1 MILPHACTEMRTPFS
16 ALQFSVCFQTSLLGE
31 ADLGLVAVWGWG
43 SLPTPKKF
51 IVPPKSWL
59 FCRRA
64 EQGWAPQL
72 LLPRTDW
79 AHLVTF
85 SSAIPPIRTVM
96 KITVQNEVTVFSG
109 QCFLGVLLLTSSFWS
124 EIVYLMGIS
133 QMIRSS
139 KSYSHFVR
147 SKNLLNF
154 LLKSLHA
161 CAHIHVSPCAYGDH
175 RLTADVFRDYP
186 LPYTSRI
193 SQRWPTQ
200 DLCLANLL

>member
-1 MILPHACTEMRTPFS
+1 MHVLKWGHHSMLYNFLSAFKLPFLGRLIWGLWLSEGG
-16 ALQFSVCFQTSLLGE
+16 ALCPLPRSSLLHQRAGYS
-31 ADLGLVAVWGWG
+31 AGVRNRDGLLSCLSLG
-43 SLPTPKKF
+43 
-51 IVPPKSWL
+51 
-59 FCRRA
+59 
-64 EQGWAPQL
+64 
-72 LLPRTDW
+72 TDW

-124 EIVYLMGIS
+124 EIVYLMEIS

-175 RLTADVFRDYP
+175 RLTADVFRDYS